1 MVLQRTTGLPLKISV
16 TLVEDWL
23 QTIFFF
29 I

>member
-16 TLVEDWL
+16 ILVEDWL